1 MKNLFDVTGKVV
13 VMTAACALLL
23 SSGVWSMRSP
33 GHLETNLFNQI
44 FMIKEV
50 NNLYESPDIQVLRI
64 CTETQDIL
72 CASTFSGGGNEQVID
87 TKNDAYN
94 SWEWSF

>member
-1 MKNLFDVTGKVV
+1 MKKVV
-13 VMTAACALLL
+13 
-23 SSGVWSMRSP
+23 S
-33 GHLETNLFNQI
+33 
-44 FMIKEV
+44 
-50 NNLYESPDIQVLRI
+50 NLYESPDIQVLRM
-64 CTETQDIL
+64 CTQTQDIL